1 MKEESHIEMK
11 VEEPRPNSHLSP
23 KIDMTA
29 HVSTRWYRAPQLIIL
44 ERKYSNAID
53 IWSVGCILGELLT
66 MTSNF
71 AERKP
76 LFPGKACYPLSP
88 PKTSDMNYQKINDF
102 PHSVHDQLYIIFYLD
117 RSSFVLLELLKILIS
132 SVINEQRIIYDHL
145 DIFHV
150 NLLNLFSR

>member
-1 MKEESHIEMK
+1 MVNQDNAMKEESHTQMK
-11 VEEPRPNSHLSP
+11 VEQPRPNSHLSP

-29 HVSTRWYRAPQLIIL
+29 HVSTRWYRAPELIIL
-44 ERKYSNAID
+44 QRKYSNAID

-102 PHSVHDQLYIIFYLD
+102 PHSVHDQLYNTLYLD
-117 RSSFVLLELLKILIS
+117 QSSSVSLELLKTLTS
-132 SVINEQRIIYDHL
+132 SATKERRIT
-145 DIFHV
+145 
-150 NLLNLFSR
+150 

>member
-1 MKEESHIEMK
+1 
-11 VEEPRPNSHLSP
+11 
-23 KIDMTA
+23 
-29 HVSTRWYRAPQLIIL
+29 
-44 ERKYSNAID
+44 
-53 IWSVGCILGELLT
+53 

-150 NLLNLFSR
+150 NHLNPFSR